1 MDAMIFDSHAHY
13 DDERFEAN
21 RDELLFGMQDKNVC
35 GIIHQS
41 IDFESSKKAVEFTK
55 KYPNLYAAVGIH
67 PQEVKAD
74 TVFNPEDFKPF
85 LKNEKVVAI
94 GEVGLD
100 YYWDTTF
107 KENQKKVLLA
117 EIDFAKENNLPI
129 SFHDREAHADT
140 LEILKSTKPKG
151 VVHCFSGSTEM
162 ACEILKLG
170 MYIGVGGVVTFKN
183 AKKLCEV
190 VENTPITK
198 ILLETDAPYLAPEPM
213 RSKLNHS
220 GLIEFIAK
228 KIAEIKKIEY
238 EDVLKITQE
247 NAKRLFNI

>member
-1 MDAMIFDSHAHY
+1 MEAMIFDSHAHY
-13 DDERFEAN
+13 DDERFDGI
-21 RDELLFGMQDKNVC
+21 RDELLFNMKEQNVC

-41 IDFESSKKAVEFTK
+41 IDFGSSKKAVEYVN

-67 PQEVKAD
+67 PQEVKAE
-74 TVFNPEDFKPF
+74 TVFNPKDFEPF
-85 LKNEKVVAI
+85 LKIEKIVAI
-94 GEVGLD
+94 GEIGLD

-129 SFHDREAHADT
+129 CFHDREAHADT
-140 LEILKSTKPKG
+140 LEILKSTKPRG
-151 VVHCFSGSTEM
+151 VVHCFSGSVEM
-162 ACEILKLG
+162 AEEVLKLG

-183 AKKLCEV
+183 ARKLCEV
-190 VENTPITK
+190 VEAMPIER

-238 EDVLKITQE
+238 EDVLKITNE
-247 NAKRLFNI
+247 NTRRLFNI